1 MGICPL
7 TIIIREMMMAKQ
19 KVAENGKKIWA
30 IGGGKG
36 GIGKTFFTAN
46 LGVGLAR
53 MGKKVIVVDSDL
65 GGVNLHT
72 LLGIKFVKYSLDD
85 YIHNTC
91 SLEEATLPTSIDNL
105 WLLSGAGGI
114 LGSAN
119 PFYFQKMKII
129 HCFNKLEADYI
140 LVDLGAGS
148 SYNVLDFLNSA
159 DEKIIIFSPE
169 PTSIQNA
176 YGFLKSALYRKLI
189 RTFKD
194 NKPVQDIIKKAIDP
208 KNKKK
213 VSTLDELSQRVG
225 EVDKNGHIIF
235 KETVDSY
242 RPNTIINMLKNKGEQ
257 NIALSLNLT
266 AKKFLNL
273 DMNYLGFV
281 ESDALVS
288 ESVKAMTPFMK
299 MNPDAHVSTS
309 INKIIQRLV

>member
-1 MGICPL
+1 
-7 TIIIREMMMAKQ
+7 MAKQ

-36 GIGKTFFTAN
+36 GIGKTLFTAN
-46 LGVGLAR
+46 MGVGLAG

-65 GGVNLHT
+65 GGANMHT
-72 LLGIKFVKYSLDD
+72 LFGIKFVKYCLND
-85 YIHNTC
+85 YINSTC
-91 SLEEATLPTSIDNL
+91 TLEEAILPTSVKNL
-105 WLLSGAGGI
+105 RLISGADGI

-119 PFYFQKMKII
+119 PSYFQKIKTIK
-129 HCFNKLEADYI
+129 CFNKLEADYI

-194 NKPVQDIIKKAIDP
+194 NKPVQDTIKEAINP
-208 KNKKK
+208 KNEKK
-213 VSTLDELSQRVG
+213 VSTLDELSQRVCA
-225 EVDKNGHIIF
+225 VDKDGHIIF
-235 KETVDSY
+235 KETVHNY
-242 RPNTIINMLKNKGEQ
+242 RPNTIINMLRNKGEQ

-273 DMNYLGFV
+273 DMNYIGFV
-281 ESDALVS
+281 ESDDIVS

-299 MNPDAHVSTS
+299 MSPDAHVSNS
-309 INKIIQRLV
+309 INKIIQQLV